1 MKNIKKILQTLF
13 VLALFLMGT
22 GNVVYADISLTIRD
36 GNTKIFEGAVLL
48 QATGTVDLNDN
59 TGTSHSIDAQSVLSL
74 INDADIL
81 SVDFSISDLEYYSSF
96 GSLYLK
102 CITGTITGEKCDN
115 WQYTVNNTYPG
126 IGMDQKVLSDGESIY
141 LYFGPQY
148 KITLN
153 SNSITTSD
161 TLTATAQEYDYQND
175 AWMMRTGVTIG
186 LTQPDP
192 ENPWTPT
199 EIQTAI
205 VDASSEASFSS
216 IPEGS
221 YNVGI
226 KEDFYFPTE
235 TLMVT
240 ATPVSDT
247 GSPSSSSSSGSRKNK
262 NTGSVL
268 GIETKVRFDLEK
280 AFEFIILQQK
290 ENGSFGENL
299 YTDWTAVALA
309 GGNYQ
314 NETIKLIKHF
324 TESKLEDTHLT
335 DYERHAMAL
344 MSLGLNP
351 YNTNNENYI
360 KKITD
365 SFDGIQFGD
374 KEQDNDDIFALIVL
388 QNAGFTKDEKMIIDD
403 IDFILSKQKE
413 NGSWDESVDMTSA
426 SIQTLTNIA
435 EKSCFLLGSLSVSAD
450 TALPLDS
457 SVCET
462 PQNKELSSAL
472 AKAKEF
478 LKQNQK
484 DDGGFGNVSSTAWAI
499 GGILASSEKPED
511 WIKNKNTPLDYLA
524 ENQDEGG
531 GIKNLPAGEEGKSL
545 QNKIWETAYAIT
557 ALSGKTWNQI
567 MQKFEKLEEE
577 YISPLIEKKSSTKI
591 TVKEATSKKQKINS
605 ENLPLQNTATVINAI
620 TENKEEI
627 LPIKKGWFR
636 NLLEKIFSIFKKN

>member
-13 VLALFLMGT
+13 ILVLFLTGT

-36 GNTKIFEGAVLL
+36 GNTKIFEGAVPL
-48 QATGTVDLNDN
+48 QVAGTIDLNDN
-59 TGTSHSIDAQSVLSL
+59 TGTTHSIDAQSVLSL

-81 SVDFSISDLEYYSSF
+81 STDFSISDLEYYSSF

-102 CITGTITGEKCDN
+102 CITGTTTGEKCDN
-115 WQYTVNNTYPG
+115 WQYTVNNTYPS
-126 IGMDQKVLSDGESIY
+126 IGMDQKVLSDGENVY

-175 AWMMRTGVTIG
+175 AWIMRTGVTVG
-186 LTQPDP
+186 LTQPNP

-199 EIQTAI
+199 EIQTAA
-205 VDASSEASFSS
+205 VDANSEANFSS

-235 TLMVT
+235 TLTVT
-240 ATPVSDT
+240 AAPASDT
-247 GSPSSSSSSGSRKNK
+247 GFSSSSSGSGSRKNK

-268 GIETKVRFDLEK
+268 GIETKVKFNLEK
-280 AFEFIILQQK
+280 AFEFIISQQK

-299 YTDWTAVALA
+299 YTDWTAIALA

-314 NETIKLIKHF
+314 NQTIKLIKYF
-324 TESKLEDTHLT
+324 TESKFEDRHLT

-344 MSLGLNP
+344 MTLGLNP

-365 SFDGIQFGD
+365 SFDGKQFGD
-374 KEQDNDDIFALIVL
+374 TNQDNDDIFALIIL
-388 QNAGFTKDEKMIIDD
+388 QNAGFTQSDKIIADD
-403 IDFILSKQKE
+403 ISFILNRQKE

-426 SIQTLTNIA
+426 GIQAIA
-435 EKSCFLLGSLSVSAD
+435 TEEFSPAKIN
-450 TALPLDS
+450 TAL
-457 SVCET
+457 
-462 PQNKELSSAL
+462 K
-472 AKAKEF
+472 KAKEF

-484 DDGGFGNVSSTAWAI
+484 DDGGWGNVSSTAWAI
-499 GGILASSEKPED
+499 GGIWALSEKPEN
-511 WIKNKNTPLDYLA
+511 WIKNENTPLDYLA
-524 ENQDEGG
+524 INQDIDG
-531 GIKNLPAGEEGKSL
+531 GIKNLSAREGGESL

-567 MQKFEKLEEE
+567 MQKFEKLKEES
-577 YISPLIEKKSSTKI
+577 IFPPIEKKLPTKI
-591 TVKEATSKKQKINS
+591 TAKETTPKKQKINS
-605 ENLPLQNTATVINAI
+605 ENLPPQNTATVINAI
-620 TENKEEI
+620 TENEEEK

-636 NLLEKIFSIFKKN
+636 NLLEKIFNIF

>member
-1 MKNIKKILQTLF
+1 MSYPGNTRKTLTKKYHNMRNIKKILQTLF
-13 VLALFLMGT
+13 ILALFLTGT

-36 GNTKIFEGAVLL
+36 GNTKIFEGAVPL
-48 QATGTVDLNDN
+48 QATGTIDLNDN

-81 SVDFSISDLEYYSSF
+81 SADFSISDLEYYSSF

-102 CITGTITGEKCDN
+102 CITGTIMGEKCDN

-126 IGMDQKVLSDGESIY
+126 IGMDQKVLSDGENVY

-153 SNSITTSD
+153 SNSITISD

-175 AWMMRTGVTIG
+175 AWIMRTGVTVG
-186 LTQPDP
+186 LTQPNP

-199 EIQTAI
+199 EIQTAA
-205 VDASSEASFSS
+205 VDANSEANFSS

-235 TLMVT
+235 TLTVT
-240 ATPVSDT
+240 AAPASDT
-247 GSPSSSSSSGSRKNK
+247 GSSSSSSSSGSRKNK

-268 GIETKVRFDLEK
+268 GIETKVKFDLEK
-280 AFEFIILQQK
+280 AFESIILQQK

-299 YTDWTAVALA
+299 YTDWTAIALA

-314 NETIKLIKHF
+314 NQTIKLIKYF
-324 TESKLEDTHLT
+324 TESKFEDGHLT

-344 MSLGLNP
+344 MALGLNP

-365 SFDGIQFGD
+365 SFDGKQFGD
-374 KEQDNDDIFALIVL
+374 TNQDNDDIFALIIL
-388 QNAGFTKDEKMIIDD
+388 QNAGFTQSDKIIADD
-403 IDFILSKQKE
+403 ISFILNRQKE
-413 NGSWDESVDMTSA
+413 NGSWDENIDMTGA
-426 SIQTLTNIA
+426 GMQAIA
-435 EKSCFLLGSLSVSAD
+435 FFNQNEWVAN
-450 TALPLDS
+450 AL
-457 SVCET
+457 V
-462 PQNKELSSAL
+462 
-472 AKAKEF
+472 KAREF

-484 DDGGFGNVSSTAWAI
+484 NDGGWGNVSSTAWAI
-499 GGILASSEKPED
+499 GGIWALSEKPEN
-511 WIKNKNTPLDYLA
+511 WIKNDNTPLDYLA
-524 ENQDEGG
+524 INQDTDG
-531 GIKNLPAGEEGKSL
+531 GIKNLPAGEEGESL

-577 YISPLIEKKSSTKI
+577 SISPPIEKKMPTKI
-591 TVKEATSKKQKINS
+591 TAKEATPKKQKINS
-605 ENLPLQNTATVINAI
+605 ENLPSQNTATVINAI

-636 NLLEKIFSIFKKN
+636 NLLEKIFNIF